1 MSRIWSDTEH
11 RFGPFVF
18 DNASIYT
25 VGAQLVSRGDDED
38 ESRRT
43 SLRLFAFGKTLI
55 VMLPGFVLRPYAE
68 KVYPRGWD
76 AATIERLGRDWY
88 WQIDE
93 RQFGA
98 TVSEG
103 HLHVTFGRQTHDSS
117 TTQSW
122 GCFLPW
128 TQWRLVRHHLLNI
141 DGTFFA
147 DLRATKDWRE
157 QQAMRDAQ
165 PTVDFTFRDYDG
177 EKLVA
182 TCSVEE
188 WASKFGTGWFKWL
201 SLFRKDRVRRSL
213 DIRYSGEVG
222 RRKGSWK
229 GGTIGTSINMLPGET
244 ANEAFLRHCELDGL
258 AYGGEV
264 LK

>member
-1 MSRIWSDTEH
+1 MSRVWSDTER

-18 DNASIYT
+18 DNNSIYT
-25 VGAQLVSRGDDED
+25 AGVQLVSRGDDED
-38 ESRRT
+38 ERRRT

-55 VMLPGFVLRPYAE
+55 VLLPGFVLRPYTE
-68 KVYPRGWD
+68 KVYARGWD

-98 TVSEG
+98 TVREG
-103 HLHVTFGRQTHDSS
+103 HLHITFGRQTNDSS
-117 TTQSW
+117 TTKDW

-128 TQWRLVRHHLLNI
+128 TQWRIARDHLLNQ

-165 PTVDFTFRDYDG
+165 PKVKFAFRDFDG
-177 EKLVA
+177 EELVA
-182 TCSVEE
+182 TCSIVE
-188 WASKFGTGWFKWL
+188 WARKFGTGWFKWL
-201 SLFRKDRVRRSL
+201 SLFRRQQVRRSL
-213 DIRYSGEVG
+213 DISYSGEVG

-229 GGTIGTSINMLPGET
+229 GGTIGTGIEMLAGET
-244 ANEAFLRHCELDGL
+244 PEAAFRRHCQRDGL
-258 AYGGEV
+258 TFMEAVE
-264 LK
+264 